1 MNTRILPIEYAYV
14 APQTLEEALAILDK
28 KKDVKILAGGTDL
41 IVKLK
46 MGAPVPLST
55 MMDIKRI
62 AALTKLN
69 LEDAAGD
76 LHIGAVTPLAT
87 IEEYPAVFERYPA
100 LYEALKAMASIAVR
114 HMGTIG
120 GNFGNASPASD
131 TAGPVMAYD
140 GLVKLV
146 SSAGERLVP
155 AKEFF
160 TGPGKSVMAANELI
174 AEIILPAPLANTGAA
189 FLKKARVKAD
199 IAKISVTA
207 LLVRE
212 GNKIVKAALAM
223 GSVAA
228 TPLFMVDIAQ
238 TMVGK
243 TADKALFAQV
253 AQEAAQAIQPI
264 DDNRSTA
271 EYRKAMGEVMVASA
285 LELAWK
291 RAGGDL

>member
-1 MNTRILPIEYAYV
+1 MNTRILPINYTYV
-14 APQTLEEALAILDK
+14 APQTLEEALSILDK

-46 MGAPVPLST
+46 TGAPILLST

-62 AALTKLN
+62 PALTKISQ
-69 LEDAAGD
+69 EEETGD
-76 LHIGAVTPLAT
+76 LHIGAVSPLAA
-87 IEEYPAVFERYPA
+87 IEEAPVVSEKYTA
-100 LYEALKAMASIAVR
+100 LLEALKAMAAIAVR

-131 TAGPVMAYD
+131 TAGPVMVYD
-140 GLVKLV
+140 GRVKLA
-146 SSAGERLVP
+146 SSTGQRLV
-155 AKEFF
+155 AAREFF
-160 TGPGKSVMAANELI
+160 IGPGKSVMAANEMI
-174 AEIILPAPLANTGAA
+174 TEIILPVPLANTGAA

-212 GNKIVKAALAM
+212 GDKIIKAALAM

-228 TPLFMVDIAQ
+228 TPLFMTDIAQ
-238 TMVGK
+238 TMVGE
-243 TADKALFAQV
+243 TASKALFARI
-253 AQEAAQAIQPI
+253 AQEAAQAIEPI

-271 EYRKAMGEVMVASA
+271 EYRKAMGEIMMANA

-291 RAGGDL
+291 RTGGDL